1 MFTYQFV
8 IIAAVSQLAGNSLAI
23 DCYPNTDV
31 NKADCHAAVDKIVY
45 NKDNRLDTTSKY
57 FDYNSK
63 NCSINLTNP
72 KGASPTKEQVWA
84 AYDMILNQCVTKAGG
99 GDLDT
104 ASSIHLNIGNSGTGP
119 YKPYN
124 SDFPYLTES
133 CGLNTNAHDIV
144 KEDCMKAYHSI
155 PMSVEGTFLD
165 ENNQEAPSIE
175 KTVGTCTLIF
185 YASDGSKMNATNG
198 QIRPIFEKLV
208 NKCDKQS
215 GVVSVKG
222 GVEGQNGR
230 VYLKIRSSRSCKVQV
245 CY

>member
-1 MFTYQFV
+1 MFSYQFV
-8 IIAAVSQLAGNSLAI
+8 LIAVVSQLAGNSLAI
-23 DCYPNTDV
+23 DCYPNNDV
-31 NKADCHAAVDKIVY
+31 IKEDCHAAIDKIVY
-45 NKDNRLDTTSKY
+45 NKDNRLDTTSKH

-63 NCSINLTNP
+63 NCSIVLTNP
-72 KGASPTKEQVWA
+72 DGISPTKDQVLA
-84 AYDMILNQCVTKAGG
+84 GYDQILNQCAGG
-99 GDLDT
+99 GYLDT
-104 ASSIHLNIGNSGTGP
+104 APSIHLNIGNSATGP

-124 SDFPYLTES
+124 SDFPYLTET
-133 CGLNTNAHDIV
+133 CGLNTHAHDIV

-155 PMSVEGTFLD
+155 PMSVEGNFLN

-198 QIRPIFEKLV
+198 QIRPIFEQLV